1 MCSKYPL
8 RASRAQPIALVCVK
22 LAFWIKNLVIGTM
35 RTFAYLLS
43 TLAHGLPTFKTD
55 EQQGKIRW
63 CLNNQYLHLDDWSLL
78 RRGRI
83 LARKVATASPS
94 LLTSALKYMYI
105 YKRRTRSPTSFS
117 DRYMVHTGRVF
128 QNYCVS
134 FHVFY
139 WASLLRALLS
149 PARNVFCW
157 FILVTLWRPM
167 REGKLLW
174 QIPVVVY
181 LFFDIF
187 RTH

>member
-1 MCSKYPL
+1 MYSKYPS
-8 RASRAQPIALVCVK
+8 RASRARPIALECVK
-22 LAFWIKNLVIGTM
+22 LAFWIKNLMIGTK
-35 RTFAYLLS
+35 RTFAYTYFPLLLMVFQLLKRTNS
-43 TLAHGLPTFKTD
+43 REKYVGVSIINIYTLMTGACWGG
-55 EQQGKIRW
+55 EGSW
-63 CLNNQYLHLDDWSLL
+63 
-78 RRGRI
+78 RGRWPRPPRPYSHLPWNI
-83 LARKVATASPS
+83 SIFERQGVPF
-94 LLTSALKYMYI
+94 
-105 YKRRTRSPTSFS
+105 SFS

-139 WASLLRALLS
+139 WASPLRALLS
-149 PARNVFCW
+149 PARNVFSW

-167 REGKLLW
+167 RDGKLLW